1 MDENPMTGPIDDMQ
15 GIKPTV
21 VFDIPGTHQIGPM
34 NMVDPQGFL
43 KIRVLDPFGV
53 IWGFF

>member
-21 VFDIPGTHQIGPM
+21 VFDIPGTHQIGLM